1 MDVEYR
7 YGMIREWVIIASFY
21 GDKRAER
28 SQVPLIQHIKEGVAV
43 LDHLG
48 ASNATI
54 KAFMLHPLFQS
65 DKDLAKTATRVGSLL
80 PLLGQEV
87 VLLVMEYRNQ
97 ANAWLSDKVENHCII
112 NSRGERVVED
122 FRLVG
127 MPTPGPLPEVRLM
140 LIADKVQNYKDFLAH
155 HHGKHERSDELER
168 YFQAWFKAL
177 GVTHTQWLELHKVMA
192 DVK

>member
-7 YGMIREWVIIASFY
+7 YGMTSEWKIVCDFY

-28 SQVPLIQHIKEGVAV
+28 SQVPLINHIKEGVAV
-43 LDHLG
+43 LEHLCAG
-48 ASNATI
+48 MTTI
-54 KAFMLHPLFQS
+54 KAFMVHPLFQADDS
-65 DKDLAKTATRVGSLL
+65 LAMSARCTATLLRVLSS
-80 PLLGQEV
+80 EV

-112 NSRGERVVED
+112 NSRGERVVEN
-122 FRLVG
+122 FRMVG

-168 YFQAWFKAL
+168 YFQAWFRAL
-177 GVTHTQWLELHKVMA
+177 GVTHTQWLELCKVMA
-192 DVK
+192 EVQ